1 MLQFA
6 VLALS
11 DPEKIWNSISEEKHY
26 TLIDIWYL
34 IRASD
39 SPPRNVLYEQKLEND
54 LQWVKNVKGSVRSC
68 Q

>member
-11 DPEKIWNSISEEKHY
+11 DPEKISISEEKLY
-26 TLIDIWYL
+26 MFIEIWYL
-34 IRASD
+34 IRARD

-54 LQWVKNVKGSVRSC
+54 LQWVKM
-68 Q
+68 